1 MRSVATR
8 VLAERSAGEPV
19 ASGTEVPARAG
30 VPARRERSKLSRG
43 LWIEPVRFLAL
54 LDGVSLATWACAT
67 AARLRPALSPPRHPG
82 GAPRTYSDETILL
95 TLLVRRAWC
104 RSLEGMA
111 DWLERDAALATA
123 LGYPPG
129 GPTISAAQLSRRG
142 RQLGLLVYLLV
153 CLSLV
158 GVLVRL
164 GVIGGT
170 QLVLDAT
177 LLPAW
182 SRRDVDAALAGRR
195 GGRATFGYKLHAIV
209 DRASHLPLLVLVTP
223 ATVHEV
229 TRAAILLVAV
239 VVLYRLPVWVVYA
252 DAAYDST
259 AFRLLIRRL
268 GASPV
273 IDSILRRRGKRFLA
287 TRFFAWQWHRMR
299 APRTAVERCFAFLKR
314 YYSLTDFRVFGLP
327 AVWQHVLLVHA
338 VMLAIALVAHRAG
351 RPDLITSRPGFWPMS
366 PCEFCKAHTM

>member
-1 MRSVATR
+1 MRSVAAGALAPRSMERPTR
-8 VLAERSAGEPV
+8 HRAAV
-19 ASGTEVPARAG
+19 AVRAG
-30 VPARRERSKLSRG
+30 RSEPRRRPRG
-43 LWIEPVRFLAL
+43 LWIEPVRFLEL
-54 LDGVSLATWACAT
+54 LDGPGLAAWACAT
-67 AARLRPALSPPRHPG
+67 GRRLRPALRPPRHPG
-82 GAPRTYSDETILL
+82 GAPRTYADETILL

-111 DWLERDAALATA
+111 DWLARDAALATA

-142 RQLGLLVYLLV
+142 RQLGLWVYLLV
-153 CLSLV
+153 CLALV
-158 GVLVRL
+158 GVLARL
-164 GVIGGT
+164 GIVRGT
-170 QLVLDAT
+170 QLVLDAS

-182 SRRDVDAALAGRR
+182 SRRDLDAALVGRR
-195 GGRATFGYKLHAIV
+195 GGRPTFGYKLHAVV
-209 DRASHLPLLVLVTP
+209 DRATHLPLLVLVTP

-229 TRAAILLVAV
+229 TQAPLLLVAAV
-239 VVLYRLPVWVVYA
+239 ALFRLPVWVVYA

-259 AFRLLIRRL
+259 ALRLLIRRL
-268 GASPV
+268 GACPI
-273 IDSILRRRGKRFLA
+273 IDYVLRRRGKRFLA
-287 TRFFAWQWHRMR
+287 TRFFADQWRRLR

-351 RPDLITSRPGFWPMS
+351 RPDLMTSR
-366 PCEFCKAHTM
+366 AQVLAYVTM